1 MKYIK
6 LQERTSLKEVLFLYL
21 HFFMFSLKI
30 FIYYDIILFKKEV
43 NKMVDYIKAME
54 LIEMTA
60 RGNNIGVV
68 SYITTAGML
77 FGAVFVMFLISQ
89 VENLIDR
96 GKFEKRKRMAF
107 FAMLGVACLVFVHFI
122 ERNNPPNYTRN
133 EVRKV
138 ARTFGVE
145 NPQNLKVNIEYLRTV
160 APAYVSAPN
169 NENKDNDE
177 WVSDVLTKFYN
188 NKKPESG
195 YEKLFENLKK

>member
-160 APAYVSAPN
+160 APAYVSAST
-169 NENKDNDE
+169 NENKDVDD
-177 WVSDVLTKFYN
+177 WVKQ
-188 NKKPESG
+188 
-195 YEKLFENLKK
+195 

>member
-160 APAYVSAPN
+160 APAYVSAST

-188 NKKPESG
+188 NRKPESE

>member
-68 SYITTAGML
+68 SYITTAAML

-89 VENLIDR
+89 VENIIDR

-160 APAYVSAPN
+160 APAYVSAPT
-169 NENKDNDE
+169 NENKDVDD
-177 WVSDVLTKFYN
+177 WVKQ
-188 NKKPESG
+188 
-195 YEKLFENLKK
+195 

>member
-1 MKYIK
+1 
-6 LQERTSLKEVLFLYL
+6 
-21 HFFMFSLKI
+21 
-30 FIYYDIILFKKEV
+30 
-43 NKMVDYIKAME
+43 MVDYIKAME

-60 RGNNIGVV
+60 RGNNIGTVV
-68 SYITTAGML
+68 SYITTAAML

-96 GKFEKRKRMAF
+96 GKFEKRKRMGF
-107 FAMLGVACLVFVHFI
+107 FAMLGVMCLVFVHFI
-122 ERNNPPNYTRN
+122 EKNNPPNYTRN

-145 NPQNLKVNIEYLRTV
+145 NPQNLRVNIEYLRIV
-160 APAYVSAPN
+160 APAYVSAST